1 MLLGIKINP
10 KNWINC
16 GCCTSKVIP
25 PKIYLK
31 NKKEKTPKNITPITI
46 STTLKIICCML
57 LQFLNGFKNETKEE
71 LPRQLSQLGL
81 ANISIIKTV
90 VTYITEYAYT

>member
-1 MLLGIKINP
+1 MLLGVKINP

-16 GCCTSKVIP
+16 GYCVSKIIP
-25 PKIYLK
+25 PQMYLK
-31 NKKEKTPKNITPITI
+31 NKREKTKKIITPVTI

-81 ANISIIKTV
+81 ANKSIIKTV
-90 VTYITEYAYT
+90 VTYITEYEYT